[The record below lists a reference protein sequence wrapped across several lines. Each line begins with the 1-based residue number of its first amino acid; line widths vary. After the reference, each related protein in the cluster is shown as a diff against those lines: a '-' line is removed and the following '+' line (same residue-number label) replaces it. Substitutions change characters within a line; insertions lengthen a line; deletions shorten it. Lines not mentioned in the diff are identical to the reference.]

1 MFTEKSKNIHQEKQS
16 DNLAAT
22 QRYFY
27 TKIQNISPRNPNKSD
42 NLASCSYT
50 EIFNLLFFL
59 LFDAQQYVESALQ
72 LSIVQF

>member
-1 MFTEKSKNIHQEKQS
+1 MFTEKSKKVHQEKQ
-16 DNLAAT
+16 
-22 QRYFY
+22 
-27 TKIQNISPRNPNKSD
+27 SD

-50 EIFNLLFFL
+50 EIFNLLFFI